1 MALFP
6 KSNLKI
12 MASLLGQFYNR
23 IRGSQEDIAS
33 EGLAYIL
40 QHSKSARNALQ
51 KIIKLESGLDFEDI
65 NYTTQNVGEKLER
78 TDISGYNFENQE
90 VIILEAKFWASL
102 TDNQPIGYLERL
114 SKNSIL
120 VFICPTLR
128 VRPVFDE
135 VKKRIFDAK
144 LEFESNLDRH
154 FIKLSDNKNVVVKT
168 WSEILSTI
176 KLQLIQDND
185 QYLSD
190 IDQIIGFCETV
201 DNNAFRPFKREDFSP
216 SNAKRINSFYDIADK
231 VIDEL
236 KKRELADT
244 TNLNATPQKYGYTRY
259 FKIGTMGISLN
270 VRFDFWEKIADTPF
284 WLLFKDDTTNG
295 KNWIQNDYF
304 KKVTK
309 IIASKQSII
318 TYEINKNLFLPIFP
332 VLEQTEDIVVKNI
345 VEEIIKLN
353 NELNEKI
360 TTC

>member
-1 MALFP
+1 M
-6 KSNLKI
+6 
-12 MASLLGQFYNR
+12 
-23 IRGSQEDIAS
+23 
-33 EGLAYIL
+33 
-40 QHSKSARNALQ
+40 
-51 KIIKLESGLDFEDI
+51 
-65 NYTTQNVGEKLER
+65 
-78 TDISGYNFENQE
+78 
-90 VIILEAKFWASL
+90 
-102 TDNQPIGYLERL
+102 
-114 SKNSIL
+114 
-120 VFICPTLR
+120 
-128 VRPVFDE
+128 
-135 VKKRIFDAK
+135 
-144 LEFESNLDRH
+144 EFESILDRH
-154 FIKLSDNKNVVVKT
+154 FIKLSNNKNVVVKS
-168 WSEILSTI
+168 WSEILGTI

-216 SNAKRINSFYDIADK
+216 SNAKRISSFYDIADK

-236 KKRELADT
+236 KKRALADT

-318 TYEINKNLFLPIFP
+318 TYESNKNLFLPVFP
-332 VLEQTEDIVVKNI
+332 VIEQTEDIVVKNI

-353 NELNEKI
+353 NELNEKR
-360 TTC
+360 TKC

>member
-1 MALFP
+1 
-6 KSNLKI
+6 

-23 IRGSQEDIAS
+23 IKGSQEDIAS

-40 QHSKSARNALQ
+40 QRSKSARNALQ

-78 TDISGYNFENQE
+78 TDMSGYNFDNQE

-114 SKNSIL
+114 NKNSIL

-144 LEFESNLDRH
+144 MEFETNLDNH
-154 FIKLSDNKNVVVKT
+154 FIKLSNNKNVIVKT
-168 WSEILSTI
+168 WSEILGVI
-176 KLQLIQDND
+176 RFQLIQDND

-201 DNNAFRPFKREDFSP
+201 DSNAFLPFQRKDFSP

-231 VIDEL
+231 VVDEL
-236 KKRELADT
+236 KKCELADT

-259 FKIGTMGISLN
+259 FRIGTMGISLN

-284 WLLFKDDTTNG
+284 WLCFRDDING
-295 KNWIQNDYF
+295 KNWIHTDYF
-304 KKVTK
+304 KKETK
-309 IIASKQSII
+309 IIASKFSII
-318 TYEINKNLFLPIFP
+318 TYENSKKDLFLPVFP
-332 VLEQTEDIVVKNI
+332 VVEQTEDVVVKNI
-345 VEEIIKLN
+345 VEEIIKLY
-353 NELNEKI
+353 NELNEKRLND
-360 TTC
+360 